1 MLMMKAKTTMSKP
14 RFPQDFLPMASE
26 ARLLM
31 PSHAFPGSALTLS
44 TVRSL
49 VSRAEALA
57 PSHFRA
63 PHAFIAMPTGMASGP
78 ATPDSRTL
86 AAASLC
92 CALSKGHLF
101 FTCHPEQPG
110 AASLP
115 AACQG

>member
-14 RFPQDFLPMASE
+14 RFPQDFLHMASE

-31 PSHAFPGSALTLS
+31 PSHAFPGS
-44 TVRSL
+44 
-49 VSRAEALA
+49 
-57 PSHFRA
+57 A